1 MLGDEAMH
9 QEQQMIRWP
18 FSRARAEATPEPVR
32 HRPYQDELAD
42 RLYNLLF
49 CDDLE
54 LARREPGPLSGPWR
68 LLMGPPPRSSALQTI
83 AAANNADSR
92 ARALAASLLR
102 ARGASIVRPCTLGVV
117 VEVALQ
123 QGLESLA
130 AYADGAVRYID
141 ATGDAAVFDNGPDE
155 ARKLAR
161 EMVTYGDAFA
171 QRRDA
176 WLQPRLPPPRSG
188 ELRVSVLVTDGT
200 RFVDGS
206 FASLQADADVAAIV
220 GRATR
225 LLRRLQQRSR

>member
-1 MLGDEAMH
+1 MM
-9 QEQQMIRWP
+9 RWP
-18 FSRARAEATPEPVR
+18 FSRAQPAAVPEPVR

-83 AAANNADSR
+83 AAASNADSR

-102 ARGASIVRPCTLGVV
+102 ARGASIVRLCTLGVV
-117 VEVALQ
+117 VEVALP

-141 ATGDAAVFDNGPDE
+141 ATGDAAVFDSGPDE

-161 EMVTYGDAFA
+161 EMVAHGETFA
-171 QRRDA
+171 QRREA
-176 WLQPRLPPPRSG
+176 WLQPRLPPPRGG
-188 ELRVSVLVTDGT
+188 ELRVSVLVTDGP

-206 FASLQADADVAAIV
+206 FASLQTDSDVAAIV